1 MRSFLYRRLAAL
13 INQQLAAQPA
23 VLSALKPLVGSCI
36 AVEVEDWPLTTYVVV
51 QATGIALETCYLDPP
66 TTRVAGRL
74 LDLLSL
80 AYHRGDAAALFDVKL
95 TISGNTEALTTLR
108 DALSGLAIDWEAALA
123 TSLGPL
129 YHPVVAKALCWI
141 KKQGQR
147 ACRSAGETVQ
157 DYVQFESGCLPP
169 KTAIEGFMTEVDKL
183 RDDLERLSLHIDQCQ
198 ARVDALC

>member
-23 VLSALKPLVGSCI
+23 VLSALKPLVGSCL

-51 QATGIALETCYLDPP
+51 QATGIALETYHLDPP
-66 TTRVAGRL
+66 TTRVTGRL

-129 YHPVVAKALCWI
+129 YHPAFAKALCWA
-141 KKQGQR
+141 KKQAQKT
-147 ACRSAGETVQ
+147 CRSLGETVQ
-157 DYVQFESGCLPP
+157 DYVQFESGCLPL
-169 KTAIEGFMTEVDKL
+169 KAEVEAWMAAVDTL
-183 RDDLERLSLHIDQCQ
+183 RDDIERFSVQVAQCQ
-198 ARVDALC
+198 AQVEAVC